1 MRTSRLSFLIIGVL
15 SLLGSAQA
23 ATITWST
30 GPSFVG
36 PNGFD
41 ARSTQGIFVSGFNY
55 GSASTLLIGSDNW
68 VATSFGSQPF
78 GTDVNALTSN
88 ANFNAMLEDAGFS
101 SSSPNTLTLTGLT
114 IGNEYLF
121 QVFVGDARPCC
132 NTRTLTFSPSTLQ
145 ALTISHG
152 AFNVVNG
159 SFVADAV
166 TQNWVIGGSVIL
178 NGAQL
183 RDVTGVVPEP
193 STMALLA
200 GSLSLLLFRRLRQ
213 NRNG

>member
-1 MRTSRLSFLIIGVL
+1 MKTSRCSFLLLGVL
-15 SLLGSAQA
+15 VLLGNVQA

-30 GPSFVG
+30 GPSFMG

-55 GSASTLLIGSDNW
+55 GANQNEVIGGDTWVPTL
-68 VATSFGSQPF
+68 FGSQAF
-78 GTDVNALTSN
+78 ATDVNALTSN
-88 ANFNAMLEDAGFS
+88 AGFNAMLADAGTS
-101 SSSPNTLTLTGLT
+101 GLGSETLTLTGLT

-132 NTRTLTFSPSTLQ
+132 NTRTQTFSPSTPQELI
-145 ALTISHG
+145 ISHG

-159 SFVADAV
+159 SFVADAT
-166 TQNWVIGGSVIL
+166 TQNWVITGSNALIL

-183 RDVTGVVPEP
+183 RDVTASGSPVPEP
-193 STMALLA
+193 ATTALFGA
-200 GSLSLLLFRRLRQ
+200 GLLLLLLRRR
-213 NRNG
+213 